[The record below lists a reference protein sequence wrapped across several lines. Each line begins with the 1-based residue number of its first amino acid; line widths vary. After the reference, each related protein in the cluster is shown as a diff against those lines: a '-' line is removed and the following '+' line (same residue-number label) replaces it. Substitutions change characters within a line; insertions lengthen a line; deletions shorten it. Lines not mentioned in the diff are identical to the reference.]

1 MGNRGKVTLL
11 TGTIISIF
19 LLGTG
24 KIEMPVVNAG
34 TVVAFIRGKIG
45 RVE

>member
-1 MGNRGKVTLL
+1 MGNRGEVTLL
-11 TGTIISIF
+11 TGTIVSIL

-24 KIEMPVVNAG
+24 EIEMTVVNAG
-34 TVVAFIRGKIG
+34 TVVALIRSKIG